1 MERTQGSDGDGPRP
15 AGWYP
20 DPRDASRR
28 RYWDGARWSE
38 LTATGDAA
46 PTLVAGSAADAG
58 SPTAQRPGDRRGLLL
73 IAAAVA
79 VVLVLGVAGWAVLGG
94 SDDPTDDAAATSTS
108 ASTATDRSTPD
119 GTGPDPTDPTPA
131 PSDPADAPAPGD
143 AAPSTTA
150 EASPADGPG
159 APCEADAA
167 VLLGLLKAHPPL
179 ASFADGLGVERTR
192 CVGDWSSAVVTSPDA
207 DRALALFQREGDG
220 WTLVLLGSAE
230 PCAGLGIPPTD
241 EATLG
246 CGEW

>member
-1 MERTQGSDGDGPRP
+1 MEGTQDSDGAGPRP

-28 RYWDGARWSE
+28 RYWDGERWSE
-38 LTATGDAA
+38 LTATGDATPA
-46 PTLVAGSAADAG
+46 PVAGTTAHAG
-58 SPTAQRPGDRRGLLL
+58 GPGAQGPGDRRGLLL

-79 VVLVLGVAGWAVLGG
+79 VVLVLGAVGWAVLGG
-94 SDDPTDDAAATSTS
+94 SDDATDDAAATSTS
-108 ASTATDRSTPD
+108 GSSTTDGTGPD
-119 GTGPDPTDPTPA
+119 GTGPDATDPTPA
-131 PSDPADAPAPGD
+131 PSVPASTAAPDD
-143 AAPSTTA
+143 AAPPTTA
-150 EASPADGPG
+150 DASPTDDPG

-207 DRALALFQREGDG
+207 DRALALFEREGDG

-230 PCAGLGIPPTD
+230 PCAGLGIPAAD

>member
-1 MERTQGSDGDGPRP
+1 MERTQGSDGAGPRP

-28 RYWDGARWSE
+28 RYWDGERWSE
-38 LTATGDAA
+38 LTATGDAT
-46 PTLVAGSAADAG
+46 PSAGNAADAG
-58 SPTAQRPGDRRGLLL
+58 SPGPQGPGDRRRLLL

-79 VVLVLGVAGWAVLGG
+79 VVLVLGAAGWAVLGG
-94 SDDPTDDAAATSTS
+94 SDDATDDAAATSTS
-108 ASTATDRSTPD
+108 ASTTTDGPGPDATDPA
-119 GTGPDPTDPTPA
+119 PA
-131 PSDPADAPAPGD
+131 PSAPASTAAPDGDEPTTTADA
-143 AAPSTTA
+143 
-150 EASPADGPG
+150 SPTDGPG

-192 CVGDWSSAVVTSPDA
+192 CAGDWSSAVVTSPDA
-207 DRALALFQREGDG
+207 DRALALFEREGDG

-230 PCAGLGIPPTD
+230 PCAGLGIPPAD

>member
-1 MERTQGSDGDGPRP
+1 VERTQGSDGAGQRP

-28 RYWDGARWSE
+28 RYWDGERWSE
-38 LTATGDAA
+38 LTATGDAT
-46 PTLVAGSAADAG
+46 PSAGAAADTG
-58 SPTAQRPGDRRGLLL
+58 DPGAQGPRDRRGLLL

-79 VVLVLGVAGWAVLGG
+79 VVLVLGAAGWAVLGG
-94 SDDPTDDAAATSTS
+94 SDDATDDAAASSTS
-108 ASTATDRSTPD
+108 ASSTTAGS
-119 GTGPDPTDPTPA
+119 GPDATDPTPA
-131 PSDPADAPAPGD
+131 PSAPASTAAPDD
-143 AAPSTTA
+143 AAPTTTA
-150 EASPADGPG
+150 DASPTDG
-159 APCEADAA
+159 PCEADAA

-179 ASFADGLGVERTR
+179 ATFADGLGVERTR

-207 DRALALFQREGDG
+207 DRALALFEREGDG

-230 PCAGLGIPPTD
+230 PCAGLGIPPAD